1 MYTNYYNMTFKQL
14 IAGIAF
20 AFGYHQTSVAQCT
33 VQAIAQDTIV
43 PCNGSTTLSV
53 NGSGTSVLAFGENFN
68 NGSPVGWDFSQI
80 VTIANNTCGVPSLD
94 GSDFMWMGN
103 QSVAPRVMTTVPLDV
118 SSGGNV
124 CFEMRYAIQAQASP
138 CEGPDLASE
147 GVYLQY
153 STDNG
158 FSWVTM
164 NYWSPNGGYDSY
176 MTAWNQYCETIP
188 LAAQTAAT
196 KFRWTQLAVSG
207 AGFDHWGLDNI
218 TISATIPNYTITW
231 LHDNYTY
238 PTGVY
243 TGDNPTPVSPT
254 GTTSYIVM
262 MSDSTNICYDTI
274 TLFISYPQI
283 DNILENDPTCGSNNG
298 SLVASSS
305 GGAGGYTYSLDGGLT
320 FQPSATFTGL
330 NANNY
335 TVILVDQNNC
345 SDTLQAALS
354 GVDSVDVSNMIVTTT
369 TCGLDNGIIDLTIT
383 GGTPPYQYSLNNGST
398 FSANEIFNNLVPG
411 AYQIYI
417 EDDNGCF
424 DTTSATI
431 YPSTNPL
438 LGQTTSTLEF
448 CSLQDGSITT
458 SATSGVGPYVFV
470 LHQGASLVATSP
482 NGTFPN
488 LQSGSYWVTVIDQI
502 GCADSTQITV
512 DSIPAPISPMTDTIL
527 CNLTLQVFGV
537 VSYTGS
543 NWSANANEI
552 NFSDPASPNPL
563 ITADTAGIYLINLQD
578 TVCSYNQTFS
588 LTFVADPFTAVIDTT
603 LCIGET
609 ATIAA
614 VQQPQNVSYLWSTG
628 ATEPTI
634 QVTTPGNYIISTT
647 NMCGTL
653 IDTASVEFYFC
664 DIELPNVFT
673 PNNDGNNDYF
683 KMLFYGGL
691 STFECIIINRWGNT
705 IREFADPAFQWDG
718 TDKNGNPMEEGV
730 YFYVARTVTN
740 AGDEIEKHGLVH
752 LVRE

>member
-1 MYTNYYNMTFKQL
+1 
-14 IAGIAF
+14 
-20 AFGYHQTSVAQCT
+20 
-33 VQAIAQDTIV
+33 
-43 PCNGSTTLSV
+43 
-53 NGSGTSVLAFGENFN
+53 
-68 NGSPVGWDFSQI
+68 
-80 VTIANNTCGVPSLD
+80 
-94 GSDFMWMGN
+94 
-103 QSVAPRVMTTVPLDV
+103 MTTVSLDV

-124 CFEMRYAIQAQASP
+124 CFEMRYAIQSQASP
-138 CEGPDLASE
+138 CEGPDLANE

-158 FSWVTM
+158 FTWVTM

-283 DNILENDPTCGSNNG
+283 DNILENYPTCGSNNG

-383 GGTPPYQYSLNNGST
+383 
-398 FSANEIFNNLVPG
+398 
-411 AYQIYI
+411 
-417 EDDNGCF
+417 
-424 DTTSATI
+424 
-431 YPSTNPL
+431 
-438 LGQTTSTLEF
+438 
-448 CSLQDGSITT
+448 
-458 SATSGVGPYVFV
+458 
-470 LHQGASLVATSP
+470 
-482 NGTFPN
+482 
-488 LQSGSYWVTVIDQI
+488 
-502 GCADSTQITV
+502 
-512 DSIPAPISPMTDTIL
+512 
-527 CNLTLQVFGV
+527 
-537 VSYTGS
+537 
-543 NWSANANEI
+543 
-552 NFSDPASPNPL
+552 
-563 ITADTAGIYLINLQD
+563 
-578 TVCSYNQTFS
+578 
-588 LTFVADPFTAVIDTT
+588 
-603 LCIGET
+603 
-609 ATIAA
+609 
-614 VQQPQNVSYLWSTG
+614 
-628 ATEPTI
+628 
-634 QVTTPGNYIISTT
+634 
-647 NMCGTL
+647 
-653 IDTASVEFYFC
+653 
-664 DIELPNVFT
+664 
-673 PNNDGNNDYF
+673 
-683 KMLFYGGL
+683 
-691 STFECIIINRWGNT
+691 
-705 IREFADPAFQWDG
+705 
-718 TDKNGNPMEEGV
+718 
-730 YFYVARTVTN
+730 
-740 AGDEIEKHGLVH
+740 
-752 LVRE
+752 